1 MRGQDLF
8 LSEKKRIREGNLTCP
23 TSLVRPEPFLPHPKR
38 IRSWEDQ
45 LSGGFIHHFEPT
57 RAPHPFFSGG
67 KGFLCSNPGNKLTLY
82 HWKKGFTQNAR
93 SGTRVFKTRVLNA
106 QTYRTNMLRY
116 IYNIYIHIIY
126 HNIHI

>member
-1 MRGQDLF
+1 MAQ
-8 LSEKKRIREGNLTCP
+8 IA
-23 TSLVRPEPFLPHPKR
+23 
-38 IRSWEDQ
+38 DQ
-45 LSGGFIHHFEPT
+45 PSGGCIYHFQPT

-67 KGFLCSNPGNKLTLY
+67 KRFLCSNPGNKLTLY

-116 IYNIYIHIIY
+116 ALKLVIRPLFLKSA
-126 HNIHI
+126 